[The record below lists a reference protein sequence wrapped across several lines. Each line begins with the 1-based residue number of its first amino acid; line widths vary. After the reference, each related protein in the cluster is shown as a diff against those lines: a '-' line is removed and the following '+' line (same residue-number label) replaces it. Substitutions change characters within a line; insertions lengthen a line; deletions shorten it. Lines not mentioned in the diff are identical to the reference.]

1 MNPSPLNMGQQ
12 NPSFVPTWLG
22 SVVHAF
28 FGAVFRLGPKR
39 LTWLG
44 SAIYA
49 FLGAVFLLGPYSI
62 APWLGRVLD
71 HTHPPATAIIIL
83 VHFVLDM
90 VSFFVALMMFILSIV
105 YAHGAAHRQGLQSA
119 SK

>member
-1 MNPSPLNMGQQ
+1 MNPSPLNMNQQ
-12 NPSFVPTWLG
+12 NPSFIPTWLG

-62 APWLGRVLD
+62 APWLGRVLAARSRALRQPIVNAEIPYSLAKIASD
-71 HTHPPATAIIIL
+71 FYYRFTAAIL
-83 VHFVLDM
+83 
-90 VSFFVALMMFILSIV
+90 
-105 YAHGAAHRQGLQSA
+105 
-119 SK
+119 